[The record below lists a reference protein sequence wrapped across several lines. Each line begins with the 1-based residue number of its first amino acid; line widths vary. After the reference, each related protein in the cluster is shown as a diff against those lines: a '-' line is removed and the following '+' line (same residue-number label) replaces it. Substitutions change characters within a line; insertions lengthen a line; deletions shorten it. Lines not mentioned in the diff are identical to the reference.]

1 MSMLIAAF
9 MFIGLLALSVA
20 HFLWSIGRTWPIR
33 NEQLLAETVVG
44 TEGVTRMP
52 SRWLSL
58 LKAVFLLAAGVAAL
72 ALADHDGNG
81 APLTLLGVPLAAI
94 FLWRGWVSYTAKWR
108 AQRPH
113 PNFQLN
119 DKRVYSPL
127 SLFIGTGFA
136 VLVILRLL

>member
-9 MFIGLLALSVA
+9 MFIGLLALSFA

-33 NEQLLAETVVG
+33 NEQLLAQTVVG
-44 TEGVTRMP
+44 TEGVTKMP

-58 LKAVFLLAAGVAAL
+58 LLAVFLLAAGVVAL

-81 APLTLLGVPLAAI
+81 APLTLLGVPLAAV
-94 FLWRGWVSYTAKWR
+94 FLWRGGVGYSAKWR
-108 AQRPH
+108 AQHSH

-127 SLFIGTGFA
+127 SLFLGVGFA
-136 VLVILRLL
+136 ALVLMRLL

>member
-9 MFIGLLALSVA
+9 MFIGLLALSFA
-20 HFLWSIGRTWPIR
+20 HFLWAIGRTWPIR

-44 TEGVTRMP
+44 TEGVTRML

-58 LKAVFLLAAGVAAL
+58 LKAVFFIAAGVVAL

-94 FLWRGWVSYTAKWR
+94 FLARGAASYTAKWQAR
-108 AQRPH
+108 HTH
-113 PNFQLN
+113 PNFRLN

>member
-9 MFIGLLALSVA
+9 MFIGLLALSFANFV
-20 HFLWSIGRTWPIR
+20 WSIGRTWPIR

-44 TEGVTRMP
+44 TAGVTRMP

-58 LKAVFLLAAGVAAL
+58 LKAVFFIAAGIVAL

-94 FLWRGWVSYTAKWR
+94 FLWRGWVGYSANWR
-108 AQRPH
+108 AQHPH

-127 SLFIGTGFA
+127 SLFLGTGFA

>member
-9 MFIGLLALSVA
+9 MFIGLLALSFANFV
-20 HFLWSIGRTWPIR
+20 WSIGRTWPIR

-44 TEGVTRMP
+44 TAGVTRMP

-58 LKAVFLLAAGVAAL
+58 LKAVFFIAAGIVAL

-81 APLTLLGVPLAAI
+81 APLTLLGLPLAAI
-94 FLWRGWVSYTAKWR
+94 FLARGVAGYTQQW
-108 AQRPH
+108 QSNRPH
-113 PNFQLN
+113 PNFRLN

-127 SLFIGTGFA
+127 SLFLGAGFA
-136 VLVILRLL
+136 ALVLMRLL